1 MNPTYRQSFSLKPIS
16 GLAKNTAALATYK
29 LVHVKI
35 ILFLFQGLQAAAA
48 AVLLPLVSCQLTVF
62 VDRIVALVAIV
73 PIEGGIEFPVLFLRE
88 NTNRNYQKYILLNF
102 FYLFQYNELLI
113 YILIFIFNHN

>member
-1 MNPTYRQSFSLKPIS
+1 MNPTYRQGFSLEPIS
-16 GLAKNTAALATYK
+16 GLAKNTAALSTYK

-35 ILFLFQGLQAAAA
+35 ILFLFQGLQAAA

-113 YILIFIFNHN
+113 YIFFTHN